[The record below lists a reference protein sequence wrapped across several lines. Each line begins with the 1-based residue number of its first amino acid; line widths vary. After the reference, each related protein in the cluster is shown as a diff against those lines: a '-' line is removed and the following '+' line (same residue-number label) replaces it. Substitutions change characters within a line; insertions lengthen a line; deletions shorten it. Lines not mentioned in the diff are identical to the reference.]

1 MQNEGIWPKHKHPGE
16 NKEGWGKCKCEKS
29 PRCRKKDNAGR
40 RTPDETAKVWLSVD
54 KPDLRCKRFVDKVC
68 PL

>member
-1 MQNEGIWPKHKHPGE
+1 MRGFGQNISTRGKIR
-16 NKEGWGKCKCEKS
+16 GWGKCKCEKS

>member
-1 MQNEGIWPKHKHPGE
+1 MQNEGIWAKQGE
-16 NKEGWGKCKCEKS
+16 MQMWKVTKVPE
-29 PRCRKKDNAGR
+29 KDNAGE
-40 RTPDETAKVWLSVD
+40 RTPDEAAKVWLSVD